1 MILVVASRR
10 SLKACQL
17 LNRSIMT
24 TTTTTRPTS
33 SHLELATKA
42 CEFLTASTD
51 PFHAVQTAA
60 SLLSAGGFVELN
72 PKAPLKPQMESASTS
87 KGNKKFYYKVHHS
100 TLVAFCV
107 GDNYRPG
114 LGGFQVIGGHTDSP
128 NLRVKPR
135 SRRPAKGGTVQLGVE
150 CYGGGARSSKDL
162 RVSSRVLRWVLTR
175 RVLTRALLSIMDR
188 AVAHVVR
195 PRPEPFGQGFGPRQ
209 RRRDG

>member
-1 MILVVASRR
+1 MIVVATRR
-10 SLKACQL
+10 SLNACKL
-17 LNRSIMT
+17 LTRSIMT
-24 TTTTTRPTS
+24 TNATTTTTRPTP

-51 PFHAVQTAA
+51 PFHAVQSAA

-72 PKAPLKPQMESASTS
+72 PKAPLKPQMESASPS
-87 KGNKKFYYKVHHS
+87 RSNKKFYYKVHHS

-114 LGGFQVIGGHTDSP
+114 IGGFQVIGGHTDSP

-150 CYGGGARSSKDL
+150 CYGGGMHASKDL
-162 RVSSRVLRWVLTR
+162 CVALCADCESSHL
-175 RVLTRALLSIMDR
+175 A
-188 AVAHVVR
+188 
-195 PRPEPFGQGFGPRQ
+195 F
-209 RRRDG
+209 